1 MAIKVYMAAL
11 DSMRTNLQNAIE
23 QLWVNHNL
31 VCYKNQLRK
40 THRQVEGSCQASL
53 CELVFIFGPIFGLL
67 P

>member
-11 DSMRTNLQNAIE
+11 DSKRTNLQNAIE

-31 VCYKNQLRK
+31 VCYKNQPRK
-40 THRQVEGSCQASL
+40 THRHVEGNCQVSL
-53 CELVFIFGPIFGLL
+53 YELVFIFGPIFGLR